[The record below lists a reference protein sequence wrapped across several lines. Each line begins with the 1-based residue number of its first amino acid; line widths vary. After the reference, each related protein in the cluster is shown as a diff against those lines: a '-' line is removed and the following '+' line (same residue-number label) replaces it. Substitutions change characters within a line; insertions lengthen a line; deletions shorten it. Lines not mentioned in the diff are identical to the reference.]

1 MERIADLAMKLQA
14 EVLAATTT
22 TMPLEHYLHLTTQLP
37 HSAVLAA
44 VTIPSLAAATTT
56 RRSEATMLPRLEVQ
70 TVLGLLALLGPLRR
84 LQDAA
89 ATYVKQDP
97 SLA

>member
-14 EVLAATTT
+14 EVLAATTTT

-44 VTIPSLAAATTT
+44 VTIPSLAAATT

-70 TVLGLLALLGPLRR
+70 TVLGLLALLALLRR

-89 ATYVKQDP
+89 VTYVKQDP